1 MKFKHIPPRQEAII
15 SFSTPG
21 HDRNSWVLEGSWN
34 PLACVCKAKSPG
46 LVWAVWWG
54 SNTQSVPLDTIFS
67 SAGKKGFNSMGFRCI
82 LAGALGFQTESVVP
96 APRPRTAQGVW
107 AVAFF
112 PWQVGTHSPLPVA
125 VHPPRICRWELQ
137 SSRTCEWLKTR
148 SLDLRNHCS

>member
-1 MKFKHIPPRQEAII
+1 MIAIRESLKVPEI
-15 SFSTPG
+15 LWS
-21 HDRNSWVLEGSWN
+21 
-34 PLACVCKAKSPG
+34 VCAKAKSPG

-54 SNTQSVPLDTIFS
+54 SNTQSVALDTIFS
-67 SAGKKGFNSMGFRCI
+67 SAGKKGMGFRCI

-107 AVAFF
+107 AVALF
-112 PWQVGTHSPLPVA
+112 PWQVGTHAPLPVA

-148 SLDLRNHCS
+148 SLDLRNHCSSFSIFKATPKTEEEGSRTSCSV